1 MIKVLYVED
10 EANLAKIVAEML
22 VNRKYD
28 VRLVQRGDQAIPAFN
43 TFNPDICILDVM
55 LPFVDGYEI
64 GKQIRTLNP
73 KIPIIYVTAK
83 SQTEDALMGFS
94 AGGNDYIRKPFS
106 VEELIVRMNNLLTL
120 TQSMPPVSENTT
132 DAYNPLAIGQYHF
145 YPGRQELI
153 FGEKTKRL
161 SHRETELLSA
171 LATQKQETVL
181 RKQILDKIWG
191 NDSFF
196 NSRNLD
202 VYITKL
208 RDYLKEDEKIQII
221 TLKGVG
227 YRLVD

>member
-10 EANLAKIVAEML
+10 EANLAKIVTEML
-22 VNRKYD
+22 VNRKYE
-28 VRLVQRGDQAIPAFN
+28 VRLVQRGDQAVPVFRS
-43 TFNPDICILDVM
+43 FNPDICILDVM
-55 LPFVDGYEI
+55 LPYVDGYEI
-64 GKQIRTLNP
+64 GKQIRTLNH

-83 SQTEDALMGFS
+83 SQTEDALLGFH

-106 VEELIVRMNNLLTL
+106 VEELIVRMNNLLSL
-120 TQSMPPVSENTT
+120 TQSKLPVSENTN
-132 DAYNPLAIGQYHF
+132 DANSPHPIGQYLF
-145 YPGRQELI
+145 YPGRQELVL
-153 FGEKTKRL
+153 GEKTKRL
-161 SHRETELLSA
+161 SHRETELLAA
-171 LATQKQETVL
+171 LTTQKKETVL

>member
-10 EANLAKIVAEML
+10 EANLAKIVMEML

-28 VRLVQRGDQAIPAFN
+28 VRLVQRGDLAFHE
-43 TFNPDICILDVM
+43 FKSYNPDICILDVM
-55 LPFVDGYEI
+55 LPYVDGYEI
-64 GKQIRTLNP
+64 GKQIRSLNP
-73 KIPIIYVTAK
+73 KVPIIYVTAK
-83 SQTEDALMGFS
+83 GQTEDALKGFS
-94 AGGNDYIRKPFS
+94 VGGNDYIRKPFS
-106 VEELIVRMNNLLTL
+106 VEELIVRINNLLHL
-120 TQSMPPVSENTT
+120 THSALPVESPSEVSG
-132 DAYNPLAIGQYHF
+132 PHAIGQYIF
-145 YPGRQELI
+145 FPGRQELI
-153 FGEKTKRL
+153 LGEKIKRL
-161 SHRETELLSA
+161 SHRETELLAA
-171 LATQKQETVL
+171 LVSQKQETVL

>member
-1 MIKVLYVED
+1 
-10 EANLAKIVAEML
+10 ML

-28 VRLVQRGDQAIPAFN
+28 VRLVQRGDIAFHE
-43 TFNPDICILDVM
+43 FKSYNPDICILDVM
-55 LPFVDGYEI
+55 LPYVDGYEI
-64 GKQIRTLNP
+64 GKQIRTLNQ
-73 KIPIIYVTAK
+73 KVPIIYVTAK
-83 SQTEDALMGFS
+83 GQTEDALMGFS
-94 AGGNDYIRKPFS
+94 VGGNDYIRKPFS
-106 VEELIVRMNNLLTL
+106 VEELIVRMNNLLKL
-120 TQSMPPVSENTT
+120 TQSGPTPAEGPSEGIG
-132 DAYNPLAIGQYHF
+132 PHAIGQYLF
-145 YPGRQELI
+145 FPGRQELVL
-153 FGEKTKRL
+153 GEKTKRL
-161 SHRETELLSA
+161 SHRETELLAA
-171 LATQKQETVL
+171 LVNQKQETVF